1 MIKIKKII
9 IAKIHFFI
17 LYLSIILTF
26 FSMWYNNLMLLK
38 LFWQKHYKK
47 IVPFLALGLI
57 VLLGHFVFSKNND
70 QTATEKENKSKSG
83 VQTTADAEKLSNE
96 DEQLKAKIG
105 QMLIVGFRGTKFQEN
120 SFVDKALQD
129 LKIGGVVLFDFDV
142 PSGMFP
148 RNIVNPKQ
156 TKQLI
161 SGLQKHS
168 VMPLFVAVDVEG
180 GFVNR
185 LKPKYGFLDIPSA
198 QRMGQGT
205 LEQTKQIAKILGK
218 ELQELGINF
227 NFAPV
232 VDSNINPKNP
242 AIGALE
248 RSFSAD
254 PEKVIAH
261 AESFIKGLSEY
272 NIITSLKHF
281 PGHGSS
287 QTDSHNGITDITNTF
302 QAQELFPFQ
311 ELIKKGMAPTV
322 MVGHLINKNV
332 DQNFPATLSVNFIQ
346 KTLKEMLGFKGVVVC
361 DDLSMGAIS
370 QNYGAKEAAAKMVG
384 AGCDLLIISNNVKT
398 YDETI
403 PYQARDAIFEAVKS
417 GKISTSS
424 IKSSYEKILKLKK
437 DFEIIH

>member
-1 MIKIKKII
+1 MAFVKS
-9 IAKIHFFI
+9 
-17 LYLSIILTF
+17 L
-26 FSMWYNNLMLLK
+26 
-38 LFWQKHYKK
+38 WQKHYRK

-57 VLLGHFVFSKNND
+57 VLLGHFVFSK
-70 QTATEKENKSKSG
+70 SG
-83 VQTTADAEKLSNE
+83 VQTTAEKENKNKNGVQTTAKKATENTENLSNE

-105 QMLIVGFRGTKFQEN
+105 QMLIIGFRGTKFQEN
-120 SFVDKALQD
+120 SFINKALQD
-129 LKIGGVVLFDFDV
+129 LKIGGVVLFDFDA

-161 SGLQKHS
+161 SDLQKHS
-168 VMPLFVAVDVEG
+168 TTPLFVAVDVEG

-185 LKPKYGFLDIPSA
+185 LKPKYGFIDIPSA
-198 QRMGQGT
+198 QKMGQGT
-205 LEQTKQIAKILGK
+205 PEQTKQIGKILGK
-218 ELQELGINF
+218 ELHELGINF

-232 VDSNINPKNP
+232 VDLNINPKNP
-242 AIGALE
+242 AIGSLE

-254 PEKVIAH
+254 PEKIIAH
-261 AESFIKGLSEY
+261 AKNFIKGLSEN
-272 NIITSLKHF
+272 NIISSIKHF

-302 QAQELFPFQ
+302 QTQELAPFQ
-311 ELIKKGMAPTV
+311 ELIKKGTAITV

-332 DQNFPATLSVNFIQ
+332 DQNYPATLSKNFIQ
-346 KTLKEMLGFKGVVVC
+346 KTLKEILGFKGVVVC

-370 QNYGAKEAAAKMVG
+370 QNYGAKEAAAKMVE

-398 YDETI
+398 YDETT
-403 PYQARDAIFEAVKS
+403 PYQTSDAIFEAVKA

-424 IKSSYEKILKLKK
+424 IENSYEKILKLKNN
-437 DFEIIH
+437 FGIIK